1 VLLHALAFIIWDIGT
16 RPPARLLADI
26 RGAASS
32 LRALA
37 RALWQFVLGLAILC
51 AGAMLMLSVT
61 VVDVRRDFAVLE
73 GIAVLAGL
81 AIEMLLGPSL
91 RRHLAR
97 R

>member
-1 VLLHALAFIIWDIGT
+1 
-16 RPPARLLADI
+16 
-26 RGAASS
+26 
-32 LRALA
+32 
-37 RALWQFVLGLAILC
+37 
-51 AGAMLMLSVT
+51 MLSVT